1 LELLGVTLFFS
12 KKTRT
17 TPKWTMQLYIKE
29 EEEEEKCIQIQA
41 SITHYAPAYYLSSCS
56 VHLLF
61 QLGQPNPAR
70 L

>member
-1 LELLGVTLFFS
+1 
-12 KKTRT
+12 
-17 TPKWTMQLYIKE
+17 MQLYIKE